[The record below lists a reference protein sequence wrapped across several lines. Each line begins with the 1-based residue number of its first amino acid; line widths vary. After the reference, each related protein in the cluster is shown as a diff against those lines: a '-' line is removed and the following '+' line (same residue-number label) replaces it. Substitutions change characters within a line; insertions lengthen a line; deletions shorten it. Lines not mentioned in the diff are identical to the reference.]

1 MRFSTRTHGTIGL
14 VDPKG
19 PLTVDSAEQFTNV
32 IVGELEAGRTE
43 LVIDLQGVTR
53 IDSTGLGALVHAFAS
68 ADRRGGRIV
77 LLHVNGRNHELLTM
91 TKLLTVFD
99 VYDYEVQALASFGAR
114 GAIVA

>member
-1 MRFSTRTHGTIGL
+1 MRISTRTHGAIVI

-19 PLTVDSAEQFTNV
+19 PLTVDSADQFTTA
-32 IVGELEAGRTE
+32 IVAELEAGRTD

-53 IDSTGLGALVHAFAS
+53 IDSPGLGALVHSFAS

-99 VYDYEVQALASFGAR
+99 VYDYEVQAITSFGAR
-114 GAIVA
+114 ATVAV